1 MGQITKAGPFTGRA
15 NSKLIACKTARHAF
29 GIVILVD
36 IVVLDDRG
44 MIGGLL

>member
-15 NSKLIACKTARHAF
+15 NSKLIASAARHAF

-36 IVVLDDRG
+36 IVVLDDLG